1 MANNLMHWDPF
12 REMMRGS
19 GLQRFED
26 FFRDFRPPGLR
37 EGQEVPQIRLDVAE
51 TDKDYTVKAE
61 IPGLKKEDIKVDII
75 GNRVTI
81 SAETQR
87 KEEQKEG
94 SKLVRSELYYG
105 QQYRSFTLDEDIDD
119 SKAEAKYVDGVL
131 ELVLPKK
138 AGRAGH
144 KLEIH

>member
-12 REMMRGS
+12 RDMMRTS
-19 GLQRFED
+19 PFQRFED
-26 FFRDFRPPGLR
+26 LFREFRPPSLR
-37 EGQEVPQIRLDVAE
+37 EGGEVPQIRVDVSE

-61 IPGLKKEDIKVDII
+61 IPGVKKEDIKVDIL

-81 SAETQR
+81 AAETQR

-105 QQYRSFTLDEDIDD
+105 QQYRSFTLDQEIDD
-119 SKAEAKYVDGVL
+119 SKAEARYVDGVL
-131 ELVLPKK
+131 ELTLPKK

>member
-12 REMMRGS
+12 QNMLRGTP
-19 GLQRFED
+19 LQRFED
-26 FFRDFRPPGLR
+26 FFRDMRPTSLR
-37 EGQEVPQIRLDVAE
+37 EGQEVPQIRVEVSE
-51 TDKDYTVKAE
+51 TDKDYTVRAE
-61 IPGLKKEDIKVDII
+61 IPGMKKEDIKVDVM
-75 GNRVTI
+75 GNRVSI

-105 QQYRSFTLDEDIDD
+105 QQYRSFTLDQDIDD
-119 SKAEAKYVDGVL
+119 TKAEAKYVDGVL

>member
-12 REMMRGS
+12 RDMMRTS
-19 GLQRFED
+19 PFQRFED
-26 FFRDFRPPGLR
+26 FFRDIRPTALR
-37 EGQEVPQIRLDVAE
+37 EGGEVPQIRVDVSE

-61 IPGLKKEDIKVDII
+61 IPGVKKEDIKVDIL
-75 GNRVTI
+75 GNRITI

-105 QQYRSFTLDEDIDD
+105 QQYRSFTLDQEIDD
-119 SKAEAKYVDGVL
+119 TKAEAKYVDGVL